1 MSENKAVQSETLKQ
15 KTTQIETTHGAVR
28 HNEPIQVEPMR
39 SAAGQG
45 TPMQPTVPQTE
56 LPSSEIYLRASDVSC
71 GYAGKAVLSGVSL
84 DVSAGDITCLLGP
97 NGVGKTTLFK
107 ALLGFLPLMEG
118 TVQVCGH
125 DRASLSRRELAR
137 LLAYVPQ
144 IHVPPFSFSVLDVV
158 LTGRSPH
165 LGVFSSPTK
174 SDYALADHVLEEL
187 EIFHLRDRV
196 YTELSGGEAQMVLI
210 ARALMQD
217 TSLLILDEPTAALD
231 FGNQVH
237 VLRRI
242 KDLARDGRGIVMTTH
257 NPDHAFL
264 CGTKAVLLSR
274 SGKVRSG
281 TVDDVVTE
289 ENLAAAYG
297 IDVRVVESRAE
308 DGSPVKTCIPSLGSG

>member
-1 MSENKAVQSETLKQ
+1 MSEKNVLLQATNI
-15 KTTQIETTHGAVR
+15 T
-28 HNEPIQVEPMR
+28 
-39 SAAGQG
+39 
-45 TPMQPTVPQTE
+45 
-56 LPSSEIYLRASDVSC
+56 C
-71 GYAGKAVLSGVSL
+71 GYDGKSILEAVNL

-107 ALLGFLPLMEG
+107 ALLGFLPLMSGKVEIAG
-118 TVQVCGH
+118 RNRVE
-125 DRASLSRRELAR
+125 LNRREQAK

-158 LTGRSPH
+158 LTGRAPH
-165 LGVFSSPTK
+165 LGVFASPTK
-174 SDYALADHVLEEL
+174 DDYTLADRVLEEL
-187 EIFHLRDRV
+187 EITKLRDRI

-242 KDLARDGRGIVMTTH
+242 KALAEDGRGIVMTTH

-264 CGTKAVLLSR
+264 VGTKAVLLSHA
-274 SGKVRSG
+274 KEVKSG
-281 TVDDVVTE
+281 TVEDVVTE
-289 ENLAAAYG
+289 KNLEAAYG
-297 IDVRVVESRAE
+297 IDVHVIEAQDE
-308 DGSPVKTCIPSLGSG
+308 TGMPIKTCVPSLAEHADVV